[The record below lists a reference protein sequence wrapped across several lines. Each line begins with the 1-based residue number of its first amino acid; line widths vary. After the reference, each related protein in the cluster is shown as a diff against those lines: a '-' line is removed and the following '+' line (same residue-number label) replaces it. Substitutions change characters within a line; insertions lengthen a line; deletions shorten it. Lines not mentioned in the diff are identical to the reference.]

1 MPGDPEIIFKKP
13 PAREVQL
20 AVQFPN
26 NFEVADDRSRFHS
39 LIKREFPL
47 VVIPE
52 QTKLPYD
59 FGDYSI
65 WTQNQANRHEL
76 FPSRDDQLLWF
87 HTVSYAALPERA
99 WNLFQVTNCKASQAW
114 LCNTNWLPLAPDHS
128 FEDCFLIDISL
139 PTELQSNFYTGKGT
153 LVFQEAE
160 GFVMIELDP
169 DVSGTQ
175 VNALNMNLTFAA
187 HRELTVHDK
196 RNDVAELI

>member
-52 QTKLPYD
+52 QTKLLYD

-65 WTQNQANRHEL
+65 WTQNQANRLEIGMNYFRLATTSYFGFIQFRMLL
-76 FPSRDDQLLWF
+76 FLN
-87 HTVSYAALPERA
+87 ALGI
-99 WNLFQVTNCKASQAW
+99 FSKCYQ
-114 LCNTNWLPLAPDHS
+114 
-128 FEDCFLIDISL
+128 
-139 PTELQSNFYTGKGT
+139 LQSFTSLAMQYQ
-153 LVFQEAE
+153 L
-160 GFVMIELDP
+160 
-169 DVSGTQ
+169 
-175 VNALNMNLTFAA
+175 AA
-187 HRELTVHDK
+187 PRS
-196 RNDVAELI
+196 RS